1 VGLRLRVETEVRE
14 GALDRALNVLEA
26 LAEHG
31 STASLASVAAT
42 VALPKPT
49 VHRILQNLV
58 ARGYARQV
66 GEGRYAPG
74 LKILGLA
81 GQLQEAL
88 DQAELARP
96 AMRVLQSLLPE
107 TVHFAL
113 LQGDRAV
120 YVEKLDG
127 RRAYRMASR
136 IGMELELHCTAIGK
150 AILAFLPDEDRR
162 NLVAIHRLPRRTVR
176 TIISAGELD
185 AELARIR
192 ERGYAIDD
200 EENEEQIRC
209 VGAAVF
215 DHRGRVVG
223 GLSLSAPA
231 FALSLKEADKL
242 GPAVTAASS
251 AVSLSLGARPDQLP
265 VSHAAVAIKDP
276 MVIGDVA

>member
-1 VGLRLRVETEVRE
+1 VGSDDKE

-26 LAEHG
+26 LAEQG
-31 STASLASVAAT
+31 SSATLANLSAS

-49 VHRILQNLV
+49 VHRILQSLV

-74 LKILGLA
+74 MKILGLA
-81 GQLQEAL
+81 GQLQETL

-96 AMRVLQSLLPE
+96 AMYLIQSLLPE

-113 LQGDRAV
+113 LQGDHAV

-150 AILAFLPDEDRR
+150 SILAFLPDRDRR
-162 NLVAIHRLPRRTVR
+162 DLLADHGLSRRSAN
-176 TIISAGELD
+176 TITSVVELD
-185 AELARIR
+185 EELARIR
-192 ERGYAIDD
+192 ERGFAIDD

-215 DHRGRVVG
+215 DHWGHVIG

-231 FALSLKEADKL
+231 FALSLAEAGNL
-242 GPAVTAASS
+242 GPAVASASS
-251 AVSLSLGARPDQLP
+251 ALSLSLGAHPDQLP
-265 VSHAAVAIKDP
+265 AAYAAATRRNLMTTGAFV
-276 MVIGDVA
+276 